1 MDTNSLALKKH
12 LTYFLLANLIKFNL
26 SFQENQGYNK
36 VYNRTIRQNDCSKRL
51 IAAAII
57 RLFLKYEIESV
68 DRF

>member
-12 LTYFLLANLIKFNL
+12 LTYFLLANL

-36 VYNRTIRQNDCSKRL
+36 VYNRTIWQNDCSKRL